1 MSEPNEPGSSAD
13 RPVATET
20 IPLAVEEIETSRR
33 QRETSVLRV
42 QVETEVQEE
51 RIDLMLMHQQA
62 DVTRVPIGQYVGAI
76 PPVREEGDVTIIPVV
91 EEVLVV
97 ERRLL
102 LREEVHVR
110 KVQTFS
116 RHTETVPLRHQEAVI
131 TRCPRGANPEHI
143 ETSLE
148 NEHE

>member
-1 MSEPNEPGSSAD
+1 MSEPNEPGLPAGQ
-13 RPVATET
+13 PVTTET
-20 IPLAVEEIETSRR
+20 IPLAVEEIEISRR

-42 QVETEVQEE
+42 QVETQVREE
-51 RIDLMLMHQQA
+51 RIDMMLMHQQA

-91 EEVLVV
+91 EEILVV

-110 KVQTFS
+110 KVQTTN
-116 RHTETVPLRHQEAVI
+116 RHIETVPLRHQEAVI
-131 TRCPRGANPEHI
+131 TRRQGGASSEQ
-143 ETSLE
+143 TDSTLE